1 MAIPAMMGIEPGDVT
16 LAVTSW
22 RRTFVGICSSE
33 K

>member
-1 MAIPAMMGIEPGDVT
+1 MVIPAMMGIETGDMT

-22 RRTFVGICSSE
+22 RRTFVGIWLSE